1 MQKKRRTREHIIADL
16 SANYVERFVLLC
28 GHTIEKFSSD
38 YGYDLIIYTYTAD
51 SELENGNIYVQLKA
65 TDNIR
70 FVHNGQAI
78 SFPLKKKDLNIWLS
92 EPMPVILIVYDA
104 VRDRAYWLYI
114 QEYFENLEHFDIR
127 KVKKYHSVTIPVR
140 NRVGMSSI
148 VKFVKFKRNVLKQIY
163 KNRIEH
169 HV

>member
-78 SFPLKKKDLNIWLS
+78 SFPLKKK
-92 EPMPVILIVYDA
+92 
-104 VRDRAYWLYI
+104 
-114 QEYFENLEHFDIR
+114 
-127 KVKKYHSVTIPVR
+127 T
-140 NRVGMSSI
+140 
-148 VKFVKFKRNVLKQIY
+148 
-163 KNRIEH
+163 
-169 HV
+169 